1 LNPLNIRAPSRGG
14 YLNYDAFAAEAEEL
28 DKDGFELDPEVE
40 LDDVLADP
48 EVDEPDDEESELGL
62 LDLPE
67 DDELDDELES
77 LELEVERESVR

>member
-1 LNPLNIRAPSRGG
+1 
-14 YLNYDAFAAEAEEL
+14 
-28 DKDGFELDPEVE
+28 VE